1 MQVSFCR
8 LDEYCRPVPTAWI
21 GTNRMMSRKVRM
33 RRFREFDY
41 GIGRLCAAIVLATLI
56 GLPLPRAHAEGGLSI
71 SNPDGAAVRAL
82 VIGIDDYQHVRK
94 LKGAVADAND
104 IVSSLRTMGVTDV
117 VKLTNADADR
127 ASVLREISAL
137 VERTKNND
145 LIFLSIAGHGTQEPE
160 RVKGSEP
167 DGMENVFLL
176 PGFENTPAGSV
187 ERILG
192 GEFNHF
198 IRQFE
203 LRGAKVIF
211 VADTCHG
218 GGMVRDIDPRA
229 AEMSFRQV
237 PRYTLLVDELKPV
250 SDRDDPK
257 SELDLDHTAFLAA
270 VDRYTKAP
278 EVRIPGIEGL
288 RGALSYAVARA
299 VEGNADNNHD
309 GKVTL
314 KELFSNVR
322 QVVYQLSDQ
331 RQNVVT
337 ISSPAQTPETDV
349 AFELTRGVV
358 LIQGPTA
365 RATPGQVLAA
375 APAEAKAPASPAA
388 TAPPPIAPASVAP
401 SSVAPTGVAPP
412 AARFAAPIRLAALDG
427 KMNYFTSVKPKDVA
441 VQAVQPTD
449 NPDLIWDPVSHDVIA
464 WGDVIAYR
472 VDVASLPMV
481 IDRTAAIREFKRI
494 ATRSPQVMRIWPD
507 DRQQR
512 SGQTVEVELTD
523 IASRALLLF
532 NVSGDGT
539 IQMLYPVG
547 SDAAL
552 SRFASLRL
560 PLRVGEP
567 FGAEQVVAVTSQQR
581 MTDLETVLMQLNRRR
596 ASGQVIKSLERYLPA
611 DARIASIGF
620 FSVP

>member
-1 MQVSFCR
+1 MR
-8 LDEYCRPVPTAWI
+8 MPRGLDC
-21 GTNRMMSRKVRM
+21 
-33 RRFREFDY
+33 
-41 GIGRLCAAIVLATLI
+41 GIGRLCATIGLAALI
-56 GLPLPRAHAEGGLSI
+56 GLTTPHAQAAGGLSI

-94 LKGAVADAND
+94 LKGAVADATD
-104 IVSSLRTMGVTDV
+104 IVTSLKSMGVGDV
-117 VKLTNADADR
+117 VELTNAQADR

-137 VERTKNND
+137 VERTKSND

-176 PGFENTPAGSV
+176 PGFETTPTGSV
-187 ERILG
+187 ERVLG
-192 GEFNHF
+192 SEFNHF

-250 SDRDDPK
+250 SDSNDPK

-278 EVRIPGIEGL
+278 EVRIPGIDGL

-299 VEGNADNNHD
+299 VEGSADINHD

-331 RQNVVT
+331 RQNIVT
-337 ISSPAQTPETDV
+337 ISSQAQTPDTDV

-358 LIQGPTA
+358 LIQGPAA
-365 RATPGQVLAA
+365 RAASGQAGAV
-375 APAEAKAPASPAA
+375 APVEGQASAPPAA
-388 TAPPPIAPASVAP
+388 TAKAPTVPTLAAATKELPTSAAP
-401 SSVAPTGVAPP
+401 SPL
-412 AARFAAPIRLAALDG
+412 RLAAPIRLAALDG
-427 KMNYFTSVKPKDVA
+427 KTNYFASVTPKDVA

-464 WGDVIAYR
+464 WGDVVAYG
-472 VDVASLPMV
+472 VDVASLPTV
-481 IDRTAAIREFKRI
+481 VDRTAAIRELKRM
-494 ATRSPQVMRIWPD
+494 ATRSPQMMRIWPD

-512 SGQTVEVELTD
+512 AGQTVEVDLSD
-523 IASRALLLF
+523 VASRAVLLF

-539 IQMLYPVG
+539 IQLLYPVG

-552 SRFASLRL
+552 ARTASLRL

-581 MTDLETVLMQLNRRR
+581 MVDLETVLMQLNRRR

-620 FSVP
+620 FSAP

>member
-1 MQVSFCR
+1 
-8 LDEYCRPVPTAWI
+8 
-21 GTNRMMSRKVRM
+21 M
-33 RRFREFDY
+33 RSSREFDHRF
-41 GIGRLCAAIVLATLI
+41 GRLCVAIALAAMI
-56 GLPLPRAHAEGGLSI
+56 GLPLQHARAAEALSI
-71 SNPDGAAVRAL
+71 GNPDGGAVRGL

-94 LKGAVADAND
+94 LKGAVADAAD
-104 IVSSLRTMGVTDV
+104 IVSSLKTMGVGDV
-117 VKLTNADADR
+117 VELTNAQADR
-127 ASVLREISAL
+127 ASVLREISAM
-137 VERTKNND
+137 VERTRNND
-145 LIFLSIAGHGTQEPE
+145 LVFLSIAGHGTQEPE
-160 RVKGSEP
+160 RIKGSEP

-176 PGFENTPAGSV
+176 PGFETTPTGSV

-192 GEFNHF
+192 SEFNHF

-229 AEMSFRQV
+229 EEMSFRQV

-250 SDRDDPK
+250 SDSNDPK

-270 VDRYTKAP
+270 VDRNTKAP
-278 EVRIPGIEGL
+278 EVRIPGIDGL

-299 VEGNADNNHD
+299 VEGSADINHD

-314 KELFSNVR
+314 KELFANVR

-331 RQNVVT
+331 RQNIVT

-358 LIQGPTA
+358 LIQGPAPRTA
-365 RATPGQVLAA
+365 TAQATVPADGKAPPAPVAATKTPTVPTLAA
-375 APAEAKAPASPAA
+375 ASNSAPGNPVPTGTALAGTAPA
-388 TAPPPIAPASVAP
+388 PIRLS
-401 SSVAPTGVAPP
+401 T
-412 AARFAAPIRLAALDG
+412 PIRLAALDG
-427 KMNYFTSVKPKDVA
+427 KMSYFSGVSTKDVT

-464 WGDVIAYR
+464 WGDVVAYGME
-472 VDVASLPMV
+472 VANLPTV
-481 IDRTAAIREFKRI
+481 VDRTAAIRELKRM
-494 ATRSPQVMRIWPD
+494 ATRSPQTMRIWPD

-512 SGQTVEVELTD
+512 AGQTIEVELSD
-523 IASRALLLF
+523 VAARALLLF

-547 SDAAL
+547 TDAPLAK
-552 SRFASLRL
+552 SPSLRL

-567 FGAEQVVAVTSQQR
+567 FGAEQIVAVTSQQR
-581 MTDLETVLMQLNRRR
+581 MSDLETVLIQLNRRR
-596 ASGQVIKSLERYLPA
+596 ASGQLIKSLERYLPA
-611 DARIASIGF
+611 DARIASVGF
-620 FSVP
+620 FSAP

>member
-1 MQVSFCR
+1 M
-8 LDEYCRPVPTAWI
+8 
-21 GTNRMMSRKVRM
+21 
-33 RRFREFDY
+33 
-41 GIGRLCAAIVLATLI
+41 I
-56 GLPLPRAHAEGGLSI
+56 GLTAPRAHAAGGLSI
-71 SNPDGAAVRAL
+71 SNPEGAAVRAL

-94 LKGAVADAND
+94 LKGAVADATD
-104 IVSSLRTMGVTDV
+104 IVASLKSMGVADV
-117 VKLTNADADR
+117 VELANAQADR

-137 VERTKNND
+137 VERTGSND

-176 PGFENTPAGSV
+176 PGFETTPTGSV

-192 GEFNHF
+192 SEFNHF

-250 SDRDDPK
+250 SDSNDPK
-257 SELDLDHTAFLAA
+257 SELDLDRTAFLAA

-278 EVRIPGIEGL
+278 EVRIPGVDGL

-299 VEGNADNNHD
+299 VEGSADINHD

-331 RQNVVT
+331 RQNIVT
-337 ISSPAQTPETDV
+337 ISSPAQTPDTEI
-349 AFELTRGVV
+349 AFGLTRGVV
-358 LIQGPTA
+358 LIQGPAA
-365 RATPGQVLAA
+365 RAASGPAGTA
-375 APAEAKAPASPAA
+375 APVEAQ
-388 TAPPPIAPASVAP
+388 APPPAVTAKASTV
-401 SSVAPTGVAPP
+401 PTLAAVPTKDLPIGETPP
-412 AARFAAPIRLAALDG
+412 LRLTSPIRLAALDG
-427 KMNYFTSVKPKDVA
+427 KTNYFASVTTKDIP

-464 WGDVIAYR
+464 WGDVVAYGM
-472 VDVASLPMV
+472 DVAGLSTV
-481 IDRTAAIREFKRI
+481 VDRTAAIRELKRM
-494 ATRSPQVMRIWPD
+494 AVRSPQMMRIWPD
-507 DRQQR
+507 DRQQKA
-512 SGQTVEVELTD
+512 GQTVEVDLSD
-523 IASRALLLF
+523 VASRAVLLF

-547 SDAAL
+547 SDPAL
-552 SRFASLRL
+552 ARSTSLRL

-567 FGAEQVVAVTSQQR
+567 FGAEQIVAVTSQQR
-581 MTDLETVLMQLNRRR
+581 MVDLETALIQLNRRR
-596 ASGQVIKSLERYLPA
+596 ASGQMIKSLERYLPA

-620 FSVP
+620 FSAP

>member
-1 MQVSFCR
+1 MR
-8 LDEYCRPVPTAWI
+8 MPRGLDH
-21 GTNRMMSRKVRM
+21 K
-33 RRFREFDY
+33 
-41 GIGRLCAAIVLATLI
+41 IGRLCATVGLVALI
-56 GLPLPRAHAEGGLSI
+56 GLTIPYARAAGGLAI

-94 LKGAVADAND
+94 LKGAVADATD
-104 IVSSLRTMGVTDV
+104 IVASLKSMGVGDV
-117 VKLTNADADR
+117 VELTNARADR
-127 ASVLREISAL
+127 AGVLREMGAL
-137 VERTKNND
+137 VERTKSND

-176 PGFENTPAGSV
+176 PGFETTPAGSV

-250 SDRDDPK
+250 SDSSDPK
-257 SELDLDHTAFLAA
+257 SELDFDHTAFLAA

-278 EVRIPGIEGL
+278 EVRIPGIDGL

-299 VEGNADNNHD
+299 MEGSADINHD

-358 LIQGPTA
+358 LIQGPAA
-365 RATPGQVLAA
+365 RAASGQAGAAAPVEGKRPAPSAVTAKATTVPTLAA
-375 APAEAKAPASPAA
+375 ATNAVPTSA
-388 TAPPPIAPASVAP
+388 
-401 SSVAPTGVAPP
+401 APTPLRP
-412 AARFAAPIRLAALDG
+412 AVPIRVAALDG
-427 KMNYFTSVKPKDVA
+427 KTNYFASMTPKDVTM
-441 VQAVQPTD
+441 QAVQPTD

-464 WGDVIAYR
+464 WGDVVAYG
-472 VDVASLPMV
+472 VEVASLPTV
-481 IDRTAAIREFKRI
+481 VDRTAAIRELKRM
-494 ATRSPQVMRIWPD
+494 ATRSPQIMRIWPD

-512 SGQTVEVELTD
+512 AGQTVEVDLSD
-523 IASRALLLF
+523 VASRAVLLF

-552 SRFASLRL
+552 ARSASLRL

-567 FGAEQVVAVTSQQR
+567 FGAEQIVAVTSQQR
-581 MTDLETVLMQLNRRR
+581 MVDLETVLMQLNRRR

-620 FSVP
+620 FSAP

>member
-1 MQVSFCR
+1 
-8 LDEYCRPVPTAWI
+8 
-21 GTNRMMSRKVRM
+21 M
-33 RRFREFDY
+33 RRLRSFDQKT
-41 GIGRLCAAIVLATLI
+41 GWLFAAILLATLI
-56 GLPLPRAHAEGGLSI
+56 GLPLQRAHAAGELSI
-71 SNPDGAAVRAL
+71 SNPEGAAFRAL

-104 IVSSLRTMGVTDV
+104 IVSSLRTMGVSDV
-117 VKLTNADADR
+117 VELTNAQADR
-127 ASVLREISAL
+127 ASVLREISSL
-137 VERTKNND
+137 VERTKSND

-176 PGFENTPAGSV
+176 PEFATTPTGSAQ
-187 ERILG
+187 RILG
-192 GEFNHF
+192 SEFNHF

-250 SDRDDPK
+250 SNSDDPK

-270 VDRYTKAP
+270 VDRHTKAP
-278 EVRIPGIEGL
+278 EVRIPGIDGL

-299 VEGNADNNHD
+299 VEGSADINHD

-331 RQNVVT
+331 RQNIVT
-337 ISSPAQTPETDV
+337 ISSQAQAPETEV

-358 LIQGPTA
+358 LIQGATA
-365 RATPGQVLAA
+365 RAASSQTATA
-375 APAEAKAPASPAA
+375 APAAGKPPLPAAVTAKSPTAPTTTAAATSPAA
-388 TAPPPIAPASVAP
+388 PSAALPPFRL
-401 SSVAPTGVAPP
+401 TT
-412 AARFAAPIRLAALDG
+412 PIRLASLDG
-427 KMNYFTSVKPKDVA
+427 KTSYFDSVKPQDA
-441 VQAVQPTD
+441 GVQAVQPTD

-464 WGDVIAYR
+464 WGDVVAYG
-472 VDVASLPMV
+472 VDVAGLTTV
-481 IDRTAAIREFKRI
+481 VNRTAAIRELKRM
-494 ATRSPQVMRIWPD
+494 ATRSPQLMRIWPD

-512 SGQTVEVELTD
+512 SGQTVEVELSD
-523 IASRALLLF
+523 VGSRAVLLF

-552 SRFASLRL
+552 ARSANLRL

-567 FGAEQVVAVTSQQR
+567 FGAEQVVAVTSEQR
-581 MTDLETVLMQLNRRR
+581 MVDLETVLMQLNRRR

>member
-1 MQVSFCR
+1 MCVAIA
-8 LDEYCRPVPTAWI
+8 L
-21 GTNRMMSRKVRM
+21 
-33 RRFREFDY
+33 
-41 GIGRLCAAIVLATLI
+41 AATI
-56 GLPLPRAHAEGGLSI
+56 GLPLQHARAAEALSI
-71 SNPDGAAVRAL
+71 GNPDGGAVRGL

-94 LKGAVADAND
+94 LKGAVADAAD
-104 IVSSLRTMGVTDV
+104 IVSSLKTMGVGDV
-117 VKLTNADADR
+117 VELTNAQADR
-127 ASVLREISAL
+127 ASVLREISAM
-137 VERTKNND
+137 VERTRNND
-145 LIFLSIAGHGTQEPE
+145 LVFLSIAGHGTQEPE
-160 RVKGSEP
+160 RIKGSEP

-176 PGFENTPAGSV
+176 PGFETTPTGSV

-192 GEFNHF
+192 SEFNHF

-229 AEMSFRQV
+229 EEMSFRQV

-250 SDRDDPK
+250 SDSNDPK

-270 VDRYTKAP
+270 VDRNTKAP
-278 EVRIPGIEGL
+278 EVRIPGIDGL

-299 VEGNADNNHD
+299 VEGSADINHD

-314 KELFSNVR
+314 KELFANVR

-331 RQNVVT
+331 RQNIVT

-358 LIQGPTA
+358 LIQGPAPRTA
-365 RATPGQVLAA
+365 TAQATVPADGKAPPAPVATTKTPTVPALAA
-375 APAEAKAPASPAA
+375 APNSAPGNPVPTGTALAGTAPA
-388 TAPPPIAPASVAP
+388 PIRLS
-401 SSVAPTGVAPP
+401 T
-412 AARFAAPIRLAALDG
+412 PIRLAALDG
-427 KMNYFTSVKPKDVA
+427 KMSYFSGVSTKDVT

-464 WGDVIAYR
+464 WGDVVAYGME
-472 VDVASLPMV
+472 VANLPTV
-481 IDRTAAIREFKRI
+481 VDRTAAIRELKRM
-494 ATRSPQVMRIWPD
+494 ATRSPQTMRIWPD

-512 SGQTVEVELTD
+512 AGQTIEVELSD
-523 IASRALLLF
+523 VAARALLLF

-547 SDAAL
+547 TDAPLAK
-552 SRFASLRL
+552 SPSLRL

-567 FGAEQVVAVTSQQR
+567 FGAEQIVAVTSQQR
-581 MTDLETVLMQLNRRR
+581 MSDLETVLIQLNRRR
-596 ASGQVIKSLERYLPA
+596 ASGQLIKSLERYLPA
-611 DARIASIGF
+611 DARIASVGF
-620 FSVP
+620 FSAP

>member
-1 MQVSFCR
+1 MR
-8 LDEYCRPVPTAWI
+8 MPRGLDRGV
-21 GTNRMMSRKVRM
+21 
-33 RRFREFDY
+33 
-41 GIGRLCAAIVLATLI
+41 GRLFVTIGLAVLI
-56 GLPLPRAHAEGGLSI
+56 GLAIPRAHAADGLSI

-94 LKGAVADAND
+94 LKGAVADATD
-104 IVSSLRTMGVTDV
+104 IVTSLKSMGVGDV
-117 VKLTNADADR
+117 IELTNAQADR

-137 VERTKNND
+137 VERTRNND
-145 LIFLSIAGHGTQEPE
+145 LILLSIAGHGSQEPE

-176 PGFENTPAGSV
+176 PGFETTPSGSV

-192 GEFNHF
+192 SEFNHF

-250 SDRDDPK
+250 SDSNDPK
-257 SELDLDHTAFLAA
+257 SELDFDHTAFLAA

-278 EVRIPGIEGL
+278 EVRIPGIDGL

-299 VEGNADNNHD
+299 MEGSADINHD

-331 RQNVVT
+331 RQNIVT

-358 LIQGPTA
+358 LIQGPSA
-365 RATPGQVLAA
+365 RAASGQAGAA
-375 APAEAKAPASPAA
+375 APAEGQAQAPSTVMAKAPTIPTLAAA
-388 TAPPPIAPASVAP
+388 TKA
-401 SSVAPTGVAPP
+401 APTSAVPTNPAPTSV
-412 AARFAAPIRLAALDG
+412 RLTAPIRLAALDG
-427 KMNYFTSVKPKDVA
+427 KTNYFAGVTPKDVT

-464 WGDVIAYR
+464 WGDVVAYG
-472 VDVASLPMV
+472 VDVTGLPTV
-481 IDRTAAIREFKRI
+481 VDRTAAIRELKRM
-494 ATRSPQVMRIWPD
+494 ATRSPQMMRIWPD

-512 SGQTVEVELTD
+512 AGQTIEVDLSD
-523 IASRALLLF
+523 VASRAVLLF

-552 SRFASLRL
+552 SRSASLRL

-567 FGAEQVVAVTSQQR
+567 FGAEQVIAVTSQQR
-581 MTDLETVLMQLNRRR
+581 MADLETVLMQLNRRR

-620 FSVP
+620 FSAP

>member
-1 MQVSFCR
+1 M
-8 LDEYCRPVPTAWI
+8 
-21 GTNRMMSRKVRM
+21 
-33 RRFREFDY
+33 
-41 GIGRLCAAIVLATLI
+41 
-56 GLPLPRAHAEGGLSI
+56 
-71 SNPDGAAVRAL
+71 
-82 VIGIDDYQHVRK
+82 IGIDDYQHVRK
-94 LKGAVADAND
+94 LKGAVADAD
-104 IVSSLRTMGVTDV
+104 DVVSSLRTMGVGDV
-117 VKLTNADADR
+117 TELTNAQADR
-127 ASVLREISAL
+127 ETILREISAL
-137 VERTKNND
+137 VQRTKNND

-176 PGFENTPAGSV
+176 PGFETTPAGSV
-187 ERILG
+187 QRILG

-211 VADTCHG
+211 VVDTCHG

-250 SDRDDPK
+250 SDSDDPK
-257 SELDLDHTAFLAA
+257 SELDLDHTAFIAA

-278 EVRIPGIEGL
+278 EVRIPGIDGL
-288 RGALSYAVARA
+288 RGALSYAIARA
-299 VEGNADNNHD
+299 VEGSADINHD

-365 RATPGQVLAA
+365 RAASGQSGAA
-375 APAEAKAPASPAA
+375 APAEGQAPAPPVTATAPTAPASA
-388 TAPPPIAPASVAP
+388 
-401 SSVAPTGVAPP
+401 APTAL
-412 AARFAAPIRLAALDG
+412 RLAAPIRLAALDG
-427 KMNYFTSVKPKDVA
+427 KMSYFASVKPQDVT

-464 WGDVIAYR
+464 WGDVVAYG
-472 VDVASLPMV
+472 VDVANLPTV
-481 IDRTAAIREFKRI
+481 VDRAAAIRELKRM
-494 ATRSPQVMRIWPD
+494 ATRSPQIMRMWPD

-512 SGQTVEVELTD
+512 SGQTVEVDLSD
-523 IASRALLLF
+523 VASRAVLLF

-547 SDAAL
+547 SDASLAR
-552 SRFASLRL
+552 STNLRL
-560 PLRVGEP
+560 PLKVQEP
-567 FGAEQVVAVTSQQR
+567 FGAEQIVAVTSQQR
-581 MTDLETVLMQLNRRR
+581 MVDLETVLTQLNRRR
-596 ASGQVIKSLERYLPA
+596 ASGQLIKGLEHYLPA
-611 DARIASIGF
+611 DARIASISF

>member
-1 MQVSFCR
+1 MRS
-8 LDEYCRPVPTAWI
+8 
-21 GTNRMMSRKVRM
+21 SRGFDH
-33 RRFREFDY
+33 RF
-41 GIGRLCAAIVLATLI
+41 GRLCVAIALAAMI
-56 GLPLPRAHAEGGLSI
+56 GLQLQHARAAEALSI
-71 SNPDGAAVRAL
+71 GNPDGGAVRGL

-94 LKGAVADAND
+94 LKGAVADAAD
-104 IVSSLRTMGVTDV
+104 IVSSLKTMGVGDV
-117 VKLTNADADR
+117 VELTNAQADR
-127 ASVLREISAL
+127 ASVLREISAM
-137 VERTKNND
+137 VERTRNND
-145 LIFLSIAGHGTQEPE
+145 LVFLSIAGHGTQEPE
-160 RVKGSEP
+160 RIKGSEP

-176 PGFENTPAGSV
+176 PGFETTPTGSV

-192 GEFNHF
+192 SEFNHF

-229 AEMSFRQV
+229 EEMSFRQV

-250 SDRDDPK
+250 SDSNDPK

-270 VDRYTKAP
+270 VDRNTKAP
-278 EVRIPGIEGL
+278 EVRIPGIDGL

-299 VEGNADNNHD
+299 VEGSADINHD

-314 KELFSNVR
+314 KELFANVR

-331 RQNVVT
+331 RQNIVT

-358 LIQGPTA
+358 LIQGPAPRTA
-365 RATPGQVLAA
+365 TAQATVPADGKAPPAPVATTKTPTMPTLAA
-375 APAEAKAPASPAA
+375 APNSAPGNPVPTGTALAGTAPA
-388 TAPPPIAPASVAP
+388 PIRLS
-401 SSVAPTGVAPP
+401 T
-412 AARFAAPIRLAALDG
+412 PIRLAALDG
-427 KMNYFTSVKPKDVA
+427 KMSYFSGVSTKDVT

-464 WGDVIAYR
+464 WGDVVAYGME
-472 VDVASLPMV
+472 VANLPTV
-481 IDRTAAIREFKRI
+481 VDRTAAIRELKRM
-494 ATRSPQVMRIWPD
+494 ATRSPQTMRIWPD

-512 SGQTVEVELTD
+512 AGQTIEVELSD
-523 IASRALLLF
+523 VAARALLLF

-547 SDAAL
+547 TDAPLAK
-552 SRFASLRL
+552 SPSLRL

-567 FGAEQVVAVTSQQR
+567 FGAEQIVAVTSQQR
-581 MTDLETVLMQLNRRR
+581 MSDLEAVLIQLNRRR
-596 ASGQVIKSLERYLPA
+596 ASGQLIKSLERYLPA
-611 DARIASIGF
+611 DARIASVGF
-620 FSVP
+620 FSAP

>member
-1 MQVSFCR
+1 MRSSRGFDRSF
-8 LDEYCRPVPTAWI
+8 
-21 GTNRMMSRKVRM
+21 
-33 RRFREFDY
+33 
-41 GIGRLCAAIVLATLI
+41 GRLCAAIALAAMI
-56 GLPLPRAHAEGGLSI
+56 GLPLQHARAAEALSI
-71 SNPDGAAVRAL
+71 SNPDGGALRAL

-94 LKGAVADAND
+94 LKGAVADAAD
-104 IVSSLRTMGVTDV
+104 IVSSLKTMGVGDV
-117 VKLTNADADR
+117 VELTNAQAER
-127 ASVLREISAL
+127 ASVLREISAM
-137 VERTKNND
+137 VERTRNND
-145 LIFLSIAGHGTQEPE
+145 LVFLSIAGHGTQEPE
-160 RVKGSEP
+160 RIKGSEP

-176 PGFENTPAGSV
+176 PGFETTPTGSV

-192 GEFNHF
+192 SEFNHF

-229 AEMSFRQV
+229 EEMSFRQV

-250 SDRDDPK
+250 SDSNDPK

-270 VDRYTKAP
+270 VDRNTKAP
-278 EVRIPGIEGL
+278 EVRIPGIDGL

-299 VEGNADNNHD
+299 VEGSADINHD
-309 GKVTL
+309 NKVTL
-314 KELFSNVR
+314 KELFANVR

-331 RQNVVT
+331 RQNIVT

-358 LIQGPTA
+358 LIQGPAARTA
-365 RATPGQVLAA
+365 TTQATVPVDGKAPPAPLATTKTPTVPTLAA
-375 APAEAKAPASPAA
+375 APNAAPGNAVPTGIALAGTAPAPLRLS
-388 TAPPPIAPASVAP
+388 T
-401 SSVAPTGVAPP
+401 
-412 AARFAAPIRLAALDG
+412 PIRLAALDG
-427 KMNYFTSVKPKDVA
+427 KMNYFSGVSTKDVA

-464 WGDVIAYR
+464 WGDVVAYGM
-472 VDVASLPMV
+472 DVANLPTV
-481 IDRTAAIREFKRI
+481 VDRTAAIRDLKRM
-494 ATRSPQVMRIWPD
+494 ATRSPQTMRIWPD

-512 SGQTVEVELTD
+512 AGQTIEVELSD
-523 IASRALLLF
+523 VAARSLLLF

-547 SDAAL
+547 TDAPLAK
-552 SRFASLRL
+552 SASLRL

-567 FGAEQVVAVTSQQR
+567 FGAEQIVAVTSQQR
-581 MTDLETVLMQLNRRR
+581 MSDLETVLIQLNRRH
-596 ASGQVIKSLERYLPA
+596 ASGQLIKSLERYLPG

-620 FSVP
+620 FSAP

>member
-1 MQVSFCR
+1 MRS
-8 LDEYCRPVPTAWI
+8 
-21 GTNRMMSRKVRM
+21 SRGFDH
-33 RRFREFDY
+33 RF
-41 GIGRLCAAIVLATLI
+41 GRLCVAIALAAMI
-56 GLPLPRAHAEGGLSI
+56 GLPLQHARAAEALSI
-71 SNPDGAAVRAL
+71 GNPDGGAVRGL

-94 LKGAVADAND
+94 LKGAVADAAD
-104 IVSSLRTMGVTDV
+104 IVSSLKTMGVGDV
-117 VKLTNADADR
+117 VELTNAQADR
-127 ASVLREISAL
+127 ASVLREISAM
-137 VERTKNND
+137 VERTRNND
-145 LIFLSIAGHGTQEPE
+145 LVFLSIAGHGTQEPE
-160 RVKGSEP
+160 RIKGSEP

-176 PGFENTPAGSV
+176 PGFETTPTGSV

-192 GEFNHF
+192 SEFNHF

-229 AEMSFRQV
+229 EEMSFRQV

-250 SDRDDPK
+250 SDSNDPK

-270 VDRYTKAP
+270 VDRNTKAP
-278 EVRIPGIEGL
+278 EVRIPGIDGL
-288 RGALSYAVARA
+288 RGALSFAVARA
-299 VEGNADNNHD
+299 VEGSADINHD

-314 KELFSNVR
+314 KELFANVR

-331 RQNVVT
+331 RQNIVT

-358 LIQGPTA
+358 LIQGPAPRTA
-365 RATPGQVLAA
+365 TAQATVPADGKAPPAPVATTKTPTMPTLAA
-375 APAEAKAPASPAA
+375 APNSAPGNPVPTGTALAGTAPA
-388 TAPPPIAPASVAP
+388 PIRLS
-401 SSVAPTGVAPP
+401 T
-412 AARFAAPIRLAALDG
+412 PIRLAALDG
-427 KMNYFTSVKPKDVA
+427 KMSYFSGVSTKDVT

-464 WGDVIAYR
+464 WGDVVAYGME
-472 VDVASLPMV
+472 VANLPTV
-481 IDRTAAIREFKRI
+481 VDRTAAIRELKRM
-494 ATRSPQVMRIWPD
+494 ATRSPQTMRIWPD

-512 SGQTVEVELTD
+512 AGQTIEVELSD
-523 IASRALLLF
+523 VAARALLLF

-547 SDAAL
+547 TDAPLAK
-552 SRFASLRL
+552 SPSLRL

-567 FGAEQVVAVTSQQR
+567 FGAEQIVAVTSQQR
-581 MTDLETVLMQLNRRR
+581 MSDLEAVLIQLNRRR
-596 ASGQVIKSLERYLPA
+596 ASGQLIKSLERYLPA
-611 DARIASIGF
+611 DARIASVGF
-620 FSVP
+620 FSAP

>member
-1 MQVSFCR
+1 
-8 LDEYCRPVPTAWI
+8 
-21 GTNRMMSRKVRM
+21 MSRWITMRM
-33 RRFREFDY
+33 PRGLDHK
-41 GIGRLCAAIVLATLI
+41 IGRLCATVGLVALI
-56 GLPLPRAHAEGGLSI
+56 GLTIPYARAAGGLAI

-94 LKGAVADAND
+94 LKGAVADATD
-104 IVSSLRTMGVTDV
+104 IVASLKSMGVGDV
-117 VKLTNADADR
+117 VELTNARADR
-127 ASVLREISAL
+127 AGVLREMGAL
-137 VERTKNND
+137 VERTKSND

-176 PGFENTPAGSV
+176 PGFETTPAGSV

-250 SDRDDPK
+250 SDSSDPK
-257 SELDLDHTAFLAA
+257 SELDFDHTAFLAA

-278 EVRIPGIEGL
+278 EVRIPGIDGL

-299 VEGNADNNHD
+299 MEGSADINHD

-358 LIQGPTA
+358 LIQGPAA
-365 RATPGQVLAA
+365 RAASGQAGAAAPVEGKRPAPSAVTAKATTVPTLAA
-375 APAEAKAPASPAA
+375 ATNAVPTSA
-388 TAPPPIAPASVAP
+388 
-401 SSVAPTGVAPP
+401 APTPLRP
-412 AARFAAPIRLAALDG
+412 AVPIRVAALDG
-427 KMNYFTSVKPKDVA
+427 KTNYFASMTPKDVTM
-441 VQAVQPTD
+441 QAVQPTD

-464 WGDVIAYR
+464 WGDVVAYG
-472 VDVASLPMV
+472 VEVASLPTV
-481 IDRTAAIREFKRI
+481 VDRTAAIRELKRM
-494 ATRSPQVMRIWPD
+494 ATRSPQIMRIWPD

-512 SGQTVEVELTD
+512 AGQTVEVDLSD
-523 IASRALLLF
+523 VASRAVLLF

-552 SRFASLRL
+552 ARSASLRL

-567 FGAEQVVAVTSQQR
+567 FGAEQIVAVTSQQR
-581 MTDLETVLMQLNRRR
+581 MVDLETVLMQLNRRR

-620 FSVP
+620 FSAP

>member
-1 MQVSFCR
+1 MR
-8 LDEYCRPVPTAWI
+8 MPRGLDC
-21 GTNRMMSRKVRM
+21 
-33 RRFREFDY
+33 
-41 GIGRLCAAIVLATLI
+41 GIKRLCTIIGLAALI
-56 GLPLPRAHAEGGLSI
+56 GLITSHAHAAGGLSI
-71 SNPDGAAVRAL
+71 SNPNGAAVRAL

-94 LKGAVADAND
+94 LKGAVADATD
-104 IVSSLRTMGVTDV
+104 IVTSLKSMGVGDV
-117 VKLTNADADR
+117 VVLTDAQADR

-176 PGFENTPAGSV
+176 PSFETTPTGSV
-187 ERILG
+187 ERVLG

-203 LRGAKVIF
+203 LRGARVIF

-250 SDRDDPK
+250 SDSNDPK

-278 EVRIPGIEGL
+278 EVRIPGVDGL

-299 VEGNADNNHD
+299 MEGSADINHD

-331 RQNVVT
+331 RQNIVT
-337 ISSPAQTPETDV
+337 ISSPPQTPDTDV
-349 AFELTRGVV
+349 AFGLTRGVV
-358 LIQGPTA
+358 LIQGPAA
-365 RATPGQVLAA
+365 RAAASSPAGSEAPVEGQAPLPPAVAAKAPTIPTLAA
-375 APAEAKAPASPAA
+375 AA
-388 TAPPPIAPASVAP
+388 TKEF
-401 SSVAPTGVAPP
+401 PTGDAPGP
-412 AARFAAPIRLAALDG
+412 LRLAAPIRLAALDG
-427 KMNYFTSVKPKDVA
+427 KMNYFASVTPKDVP

-464 WGDVIAYR
+464 WGDVVAYGI
-472 VDVASLPMV
+472 DVASLPTV
-481 IDRTAAIREFKRI
+481 VDRTAAIRELKRI
-494 ATRSPQVMRIWPD
+494 ATRSPQIMRIWPD

-512 SGQTVEVELTD
+512 AGHTVEVDLSD
-523 IASRALLLF
+523 VGSRAVLLF

-539 IQMLYPVG
+539 IQLLYPVG

-552 SRFASLRL
+552 ARSASLRL

-567 FGAEQVVAVTSQQR
+567 FGADQIVAVTSQQR
-581 MTDLETVLMQLNRRR
+581 MVDLETVLMQLNRRR

-620 FSVP
+620 FSAP

>member
-1 MQVSFCR
+1 MRS
-8 LDEYCRPVPTAWI
+8 
-21 GTNRMMSRKVRM
+21 SRGFDH
-33 RRFREFDY
+33 RF
-41 GIGRLCAAIVLATLI
+41 GRLCVAIALAAMI
-56 GLPLPRAHAEGGLSI
+56 GLQLQHARAAEALSI
-71 SNPDGAAVRAL
+71 GNPDGGAVRGL

-94 LKGAVADAND
+94 LKGAVADAAD
-104 IVSSLRTMGVTDV
+104 IVSSLKTMGVGDV
-117 VKLTNADADR
+117 VELTNAQADR
-127 ASVLREISAL
+127 ASVLREISAM
-137 VERTKNND
+137 VERTRNND
-145 LIFLSIAGHGTQEPE
+145 LVFLSIAGHGTQEPE
-160 RVKGSEP
+160 RIKGSEP

-176 PGFENTPAGSV
+176 PGFETTPTGSV

-192 GEFNHF
+192 SEFNHF

-229 AEMSFRQV
+229 EEMSFRQV

-250 SDRDDPK
+250 SDSNDPK

-270 VDRYTKAP
+270 VDRNTKAP
-278 EVRIPGIEGL
+278 EVRIPGIDGL

-299 VEGNADNNHD
+299 VEGSADINHD

-314 KELFSNVR
+314 KELFANVR

-331 RQNVVT
+331 RQNIVT

-358 LIQGPTA
+358 LIQGPAPRTA
-365 RATPGQVLAA
+365 TAQATVPADGKAPPAPVATTKTPTVPTLAA
-375 APAEAKAPASPAA
+375 APNSAPSNPVPTGTALAGTAPA
-388 TAPPPIAPASVAP
+388 PI
-401 SSVAPTGVAPP
+401 
-412 AARFAAPIRLAALDG
+412 RFSTPIRLAALDG
-427 KMNYFTSVKPKDVA
+427 KMSYFSGVSTKDVT

-464 WGDVIAYR
+464 WGDVVAYGME
-472 VDVASLPMV
+472 VANLPTV
-481 IDRTAAIREFKRI
+481 VDRTAAIRELKRM
-494 ATRSPQVMRIWPD
+494 ATRSPQTMRIWPD

-512 SGQTVEVELTD
+512 AGQTIEVELSD
-523 IASRALLLF
+523 VAARALLLF

-547 SDAAL
+547 TDAPLAK
-552 SRFASLRL
+552 SPSLRL

-567 FGAEQVVAVTSQQR
+567 FGAEQIVAVTSQQR
-581 MTDLETVLMQLNRRR
+581 MSDLETVLIQLNRRR
-596 ASGQVIKSLERYLPA
+596 ASGQLIKSLERYLPA
-611 DARIASIGF
+611 DARIASVGF
-620 FSVP
+620 FSAP